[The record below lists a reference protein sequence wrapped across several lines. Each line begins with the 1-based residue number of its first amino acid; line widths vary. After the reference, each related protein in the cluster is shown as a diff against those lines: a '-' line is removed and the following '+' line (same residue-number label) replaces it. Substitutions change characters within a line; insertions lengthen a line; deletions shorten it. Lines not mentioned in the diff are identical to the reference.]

1 MEELTTYPEVHQL
14 LQHWWNCESQPKPKL
29 GREGVLKKQLSLKD
43 EGVVV
48 MVEGSFALIIKGLF
62 FEGSEASVSYGCN

>member
-1 MEELTTYPEVHQL
+1 
-14 LQHWWNCESQPKPKL
+14 L
-29 GREGVLKKQLSLKD
+29 GREGVLKKQLSLQD

-48 MVEGSFALIIKGLF
+48 VVEGGFALIIKGLF